1 MIYVSG
7 AGLGPVV
14 TLITS
19 WSMLA
24 LLSVTFE
31 LPFMGWRF
39 TAVRW
44 GIGLAVPIL
53 AGGIAMLL
61 SSLLV

>member
-1 MIYVSG
+1 
-7 AGLGPVV
+7 
-14 TLITS
+14 
-19 WSMLA
+19 MLA
-24 LLSVTFE
+24 LLTVTFE

-39 TAVRW
+39 TVVRW

-61 SSLLV
+61 SSWLV